1 MGAGYNPLFPGKAAW
16 AESSSPFFLLDRLFG
31 RRGNKSVRGQDE
43 QDLRAGGHQGRAN
56 QGPRKAPGK
65 VRGTTAA
72 PRASVAAGPV
82 TPWRETVAATVA
94 GLGYEL
100 VDIERVPAG
109 TLRVYIDRIPG
120 QVYTGGAGEFVTVD
134 DCEQVTRQLQ
144 YVLEV
149 DGVAYTRL
157 EVSSPGLDRP
167 LRREADFQRFAGH
180 EVSLTLKLP
189 FQGRKVWKGV
199 LGRAE
204 GGGGWCL
211 VLSER
216 KAAAK
221 KATKSPAKAG
231 GKGGS
236 ASAAAAAGAADQVL
250 GFTLDEVREARLV
263 PVVDFKGRPSADGG
277 QVEAGAAGSAA
288 PGDDGG

>member
-1 MGAGYNPLFPGKAAW
+1 
-16 AESSSPFFLLDRLFG
+16 
-31 RRGNKSVRGQDE
+31 
-43 QDLRAGGHQGRAN
+43 LRAGGHQFRATGQGKATGRV
-56 QGPRKAPGK
+56 QRTPRPQRIGA
-65 VRGTTAA
+65 
-72 PRASVAAGPV
+72 AAGPV
-82 TPWRETVAATVA
+82 TPWRETVAATVS

-109 TLRVYIDRIPG
+109 TLRVFIDRVPG
-120 QVYTGGAGEFVTVD
+120 RTYGGGGGEYVTVE

-144 YVLEV
+144 YALEV
-149 DGVAYTRL
+149 DAVAYTRL

-167 LRREADFQRFAGH
+167 LRREADYERYAGH
-180 EVSLTLKLP
+180 EISLTLKLP